1 MLRLLLVED
10 QEIIRRGLK
19 TILETKPD
27 LRVIAEAE
35 NGQRAIDVL
44 TSLHAAQ
51 QPPDVVLMDIRMPVM
66 DGVTATQHICQRFPG
81 TKILILTTF
90 DDTQYVAEALRHGA
104 KGYLLKDM
112 PTNELAEAIA
122 SIHRGY
128 TQFGP
133 GILEKM
139 MAHVPNE
146 METSAPA
153 PKEADGPMTP
163 EQLLAIANSALVAR
177 NGKHLSDVETAIV
190 QGAIANHTYEEI
202 AETSGYSVSYLK
214 RDVGPKLWKSL
225 SDALGESVS
234 KTNFQAALERWRNM
248 TRGKAETTTS
258 QPEPA
263 SKSEPATLPS
273 VAEPVASPMATEIY
287 VERPPT
293 EIICYETLLQPGAL
307 VRIKAPRLMGK
318 TALITRILSQVSQ
331 HQYRTASFSFELADR
346 NTHLTS
352 MSKFMRWFCS
362 ILTRELGLPNQLD
375 EFWNEEEM
383 GVKISCTT
391 YFEEYLLPHAESPLV
406 LCLDDV
412 DLLFPH
418 PEIYEDFFGLLRSWH
433 EKAKSRPLWQKL
445 RLVLAHSTDVYIR
458 LHINQS
464 PFNVGLPIELTEFTR
479 EQVQELAQ
487 QHGLSGDATLITPLM
502 EMVGGHPYLLEQAF
516 VHLRSNPHST
526 LEMLLS
532 KAPTEMGIYGSH
544 LREYWLNLNH
554 HPDLLEAF
562 KGAIASPTPVQLE
575 PMAAYQ
581 LQRMG
586 LVKFVGTLV
595 APRCNLYRQYF
606 AQYLLQ

>member
-44 TSLHAAQ
+44 ASLHAAQ

-66 DGVTATQHICQRFPG
+66 DGVTATQQICQRFPG

-104 KGYLLKDM
+104 RGYLLKDM

-139 MAHVPNE
+139 MAQVPNE
-146 METSAPA
+146 AEASASA
-153 PKEADGPMTP
+153 SKEADGAITP
-163 EQLLAIANSALVAR
+163 EQLLSIANAALSAR
-177 NGKHLSDVETAIV
+177 NGKLLSDVETAIV
-190 QGAIANHTYEEI
+190 QGAIANQTYEEI
-202 AETSGYSVSYLK
+202 AEHSGYSVSYLK
-214 RDVGPKLWKSL
+214 RDVGPKLWKNL
-225 SDALGESVS
+225 SEALGESVS
-234 KTNFQAALERWRNM
+234 KTSFQAALERWRNLPK
-248 TRGKAETTTS
+248 GVAASPVS
-258 QPEPA
+258 QPEALPKA
-263 SKSEPATLPS
+263 EPAPIVT
-273 VAEPVASPMATEIY
+273 EPVAPSMAMEIY

-318 TALITRILSQVSQ
+318 TALITRILSRVSQ

-346 NTHLTS
+346 NTHLTNIN
-352 MSKFMRWFCS
+352 KFMRWFCS

-375 EFWNEEEM
+375 EFWDEEEM

-391 YFEEYLLPHAESPLV
+391 YFEEYLLPQAESPLV

-433 EKAKSRPLWQKL
+433 EKAKSRPLWQRL

-464 PFNVGLPIELTEFTR
+464 PFNVGLPVELTEFTR
-479 EQVQELAQ
+479 EQVQELAH
-487 QHGLSGDATLITPLM
+487 QHGLSGDASMITPLM

-516 VHLRSNPHST
+516 VYLRSNSHSS
-526 LEMLLS
+526 LEALLE

-544 LREYWLNLNH
+544 LREYWLNLNN

-562 KGAIASPTPVQLE
+562 KGAIASPSPVQLE

-606 AQYLLQ
+606 AQYLLH